1 MNNFKSVA
9 LEYISQ
15 FAKEKSISSEVV
27 LPALIELIDRVR
39 KGDVNSDLCAWDDLI
54 IDMEHHI
61 ENRSSNE
68 N

>member
-1 MNNFKSVA
+1 MNDFKSVA
-9 LEYISQ
+9 LEHISQ
-15 FAKEKSISSEVV
+15 FAKEKSISTEVV